1 MLTVQRRRFIIDF
14 TLTNIHH
21 AAWLLLPIN
30 HQTSL
35 LVSLSFIS
43 FKKGLIDLSG
53 RLSSCVGE
61 DCCQWRGI
69 DCNNISGHVT
79 KLDLRN
85 QFESNTLNSTYDGD
99 FWINSLLGGE
109 ISSSSI
115 YLKFLFYLDLS
126 WNDFEGIRIP
136 EFLCMIENLMYLNL
150 SSSLFYG
157 EIPPHLGNL
166 SSLMHLGL
174 HGNFNMHAK
183 NLGWLSSL
191 SSLKFLDMGGVNLS
205 GARADWLHAVNML
218 SSLMELHLSR
228 CGIKSLPSLPFYNF
242 TSLFVLDLSYN
253 NFSSSIPHWL
263 FNLNS
268 LTKLHFSFIYFQIT
282 IPYDFVN

>member
-1 MLTVQRRRFIIDF
+1 
-14 TLTNIHH
+14 
-21 AAWLLLPIN
+21 
-30 HQTSL
+30 
-35 LVSLSFIS
+35 VSLSFIS

-53 RLSSCVGE
+53 RLSSWVGE

-69 DCNNISGHVT
+69 ECNNISGHVT

-109 ISSSSI
+109 ISSSI
-115 YLKFLFYLDLS
+115 HLKYLIYLDLS

-150 SSSLFYG
+150 SSALFYG

-166 SSLMHLGL
+166 SSLMHLDL

-191 SSLKFLDMGGVNLS
+191 SSLKYLDMGGVNLS
-205 GARADWLHAVNML
+205 GL
-218 SSLMELHLSR
+218 
-228 CGIKSLPSLPFYNF
+228 KSLPSLVPFHSIISPLFLSLIYRTTILALPYLIGCLILTASQNF
-242 TSLFVLDLSYN
+242 ILVLFIS
-253 NFSSSIPHWL
+253 
-263 FNLNS
+263 
-268 LTKLHFSFIYFQIT
+268 KLPFHT
-282 IPYDFVN
+282 IL